1 MGSPVGAL
9 SQPLVVRFW
18 KSYATQRTIHAFF
31 KVYIVT
37 TAIFF
42 LIRLMPASPVEVYI
56 NQLIS
61 QYGVPYQEAQ
71 NMAAAL
77 FSLDLD
83 KPLVVQYIDYLTN
96 LLRGDLG
103 VSLVSRGTP
112 VIEMIGRFL
121 PWTLFSVG
129 LATVASFGVGMLL
142 GMAMA
147 YRRGS
152 LLDTALTTFASVMTS
167 IPNYLVAILI
177 LVFAGVQWNL
187 VSIHAMRGSLS
198 PGVTPGFTWTF
209 FKDALYHAA
218 LPMFTYF
225 ITTVGQ
231 WMLSMKSSTMST
243 LEEDYVTVARAR
255 GLPDRRIVLA
265 YVGRN
270 ASLPLFTQL
279 ALQIG
284 FAAGAGLLIETFFVY
299 QGVGKLLIDSINA
312 RDYTVMQGCF
322 LIITVMVIF
331 ANLLADLLYGRL
343 DPRIRIQG
351 GRS

>member
-1 MGSPVGAL
+1 MASVAHAGNRPAWVGLWRNYTFRRILNAL
-9 SQPLVVRFW
+9 
-18 KSYATQRTIHAFF
+18 F
-31 KVYIVT
+31 KIFLVT
-37 TAIFF
+37 TLVFF

-61 QYGVPYQEAQ
+61 QYGMPYQEAQ
-71 NMAAAL
+71 NLAAAL
-77 FSLDLD
+77 FSMDLD
-83 KPLVVQYIDYLTN
+83 KPLIAQYVDFLLN

-103 VSLVSRGTP
+103 LSLISRGTP
-112 VIEMIGRFL
+112 VLQMIGRFL

-129 LATVASFGVGMLL
+129 IAILISFAVGMLL

-152 LLDTALTTFASVMTS
+152 ILDALLTVFASVMSS
-167 IPNYLVAILI
+167 IPNYLVAILL
-177 LVFAGVQWNL
+177 LVFVGVQWQW

-198 PGVTPGFTWTF
+198 PGVVPGFTWEF
-209 FKDALYHAA
+209 FSDALYHAA
-218 LPMFTYF
+218 LPIFTYF

-255 GLPDRRIVLA
+255 GLPDRRIVTA

-299 QGVGKLLIDSINA
+299 QGIGKLLIDSING

-322 LIITVMVIF
+322 LVITIMVIF
-331 ANLLADLLYGRL
+331 ANLLADLLYGKL
-343 DPRIRIQG
+343 DPRIRIAG
-351 GRS
+351 GQA

>member
-1 MGSPVGAL
+1 MASVADIGRRPTWVGLWRNYTFRRVLNAL
-9 SQPLVVRFW
+9 
-18 KSYATQRTIHAFF
+18 F
-31 KVYIVT
+31 KVLLVT
-37 TAIFF
+37 TLVFF
-42 LIRLMPASPVEVYI
+42 LIRLMPASPVDVYI
-56 NQLIS
+56 NLLIS
-61 QYGVPYQEAQ
+61 QYGMPYEEAQ

-83 KPLVVQYIDYLTN
+83 KPLIAQYVDFLVN
-96 LLRGDLG
+96 LLQGDLG
-103 VSLVSRGTP
+103 ISLVSRGTP
-112 VIEMIGRFL
+112 VLQMIGRFL

-129 LATVASFGVGMLL
+129 TAILISFSVGMLL

-152 LLDTALTTFASVMTS
+152 LLDGILTVFASVMSS
-167 IPNYLVAILI
+167 IPNYLVAILL
-177 LVFAGVQWNL
+177 LVFVGVQWQW

-198 PGVTPGFTWTF
+198 PGVVPGFTWEF
-209 FKDALYHAA
+209 FSDALYHAA
-218 LPMFTYF
+218 LPIFTYF
-225 ITTVGQ
+225 VTTVGQ

-255 GLPDRRIVLA
+255 GLPDRRIVTA

-299 QGVGKLLIDSINA
+299 QGIGKLLIDSINQ

-322 LIITVMVIF
+322 LIITIMVIF
-331 ANLLADLLYGRL
+331 ANLLADLLYGKL
-343 DPRIRIQG
+343 DPRIRIAG
-351 GRS
+351 GQA

>member
-1 MGSPVGAL
+1 MASPANVLRRSRLVGLWRNYTLRRIVNAL
-9 SQPLVVRFW
+9 
-18 KSYATQRTIHAFF
+18 F
-31 KVYIVT
+31 KVYFVT
-37 TAIFF
+37 TLIFF
-42 LIRLMPASPVEVYI
+42 LIRLMPASPVDVYI
-56 NQLIS
+56 NLLIS

-77 FSLDLD
+77 FSLDLQA
-83 KPLVVQYIDYLTN
+83 PLLSQYVDFMLN

-103 VSLVSRGTP
+103 ISLVSRGTP
-112 VIEMIGRFL
+112 VLEMIGRFL
-121 PWTLFSVG
+121 PWTLFCVG
-129 LATVASFGVGMLL
+129 LAILLSFAVGMLL

-147 YRRGS
+147 YRRGT
-152 LLDTALTTFASVMTS
+152 LIDTVLTTFASVMTS
-167 IPNYLVAILI
+167 IPNYLVAILL
-177 LVFAGVQWNL
+177 LVFVGVQWNW

-198 PGVTPGFTWTF
+198 PGVEPGFTWVF
-209 FKDALYHAA
+209 FADALYHAA

-225 ITTVGQ
+225 ITTIGQ

-255 GLPDRRIVLA
+255 GLPDRRIAVA

-270 ASLPLFTQL
+270 ASLPLYTQL

-299 QGVGKLLIDSINA
+299 QGVGKLLIDSINQ

-331 ANLLADLLYGRL
+331 ANLIADLLYGKL
-343 DPRIRIQG
+343 DPRIRAVG

>member
-1 MGSPVGAL
+1 MASPADAARRPVLVGLWRNYTLRRILNA
-9 SQPLVVRFW
+9 
-18 KSYATQRTIHAFF
+18 IF
-31 KVYIVT
+31 KVFLVT
-37 TAIFF
+37 TLIFF
-42 LIRLMPASPVEVYI
+42 LIRLMPASPVDVYI
-56 NQLIS
+56 NLLIS
-61 QYGVPYQEAQ
+61 QYGVPYHEAQ

-77 FSLDLD
+77 FSLDLE
-83 KPLVVQYIDYLTN
+83 KPLTAQYIDFLFN

-103 VSLVSRGTP
+103 ISLVSRGTP
-112 VIEMIGRFL
+112 VLEMIGRFL

-129 LATVASFGVGMLL
+129 LAILISFAVGMLL

-147 YRRGS
+147 YRRGT
-152 LLDTALTTFASVMTS
+152 LLDSSLTVFASVMSS
-167 IPNYLVAILI
+167 IPNYLVAILL
-177 LVFAGVQWNL
+177 LVFVGVQWNW

-198 PGVTPGFTWTF
+198 PGVVPGFTWEF
-209 FKDALYHAA
+209 FSDALYHAA

-243 LEEDYVTVARAR
+243 LGEDYVTVARAR
-255 GLPDRRIVLA
+255 GLPDRRIALA

-299 QGVGKLLIDSINA
+299 QGIGKLLIDSINQ

-322 LIITVMVIF
+322 LVITVMVIF
-331 ANLLADLLYGRL
+331 ANLLADLLYGKL
-343 DPRIRIQG
+343 DPRIRIAG

>member
-1 MGSPVGAL
+1 MASVAHAGNRPAWVGLWRNYTFRRIVNAL
-9 SQPLVVRFW
+9 
-18 KSYATQRTIHAFF
+18 F
-31 KVYIVT
+31 KIFLVT
-37 TAIFF
+37 TLVFF

-61 QYGVPYQEAQ
+61 QYGMPYQEAQ
-71 NMAAAL
+71 NLAAAL
-77 FSLDLD
+77 FSMDLD
-83 KPLVVQYIDYLTN
+83 KPLIAQYVDFLLN

-103 VSLVSRGTP
+103 LSLISRGTP
-112 VIEMIGRFL
+112 VLQMIGRFL

-129 LATVASFGVGMLL
+129 IAILISFAVGMLL

-152 LLDTALTTFASVMTS
+152 ILDALLTVFASVMSS
-167 IPNYLVAILI
+167 IPNYLVAILL
-177 LVFAGVQWNL
+177 LVFVGVQWQW

-198 PGVTPGFTWTF
+198 PGVVPGFTWEF
-209 FKDALYHAA
+209 FSDALYHAA
-218 LPMFTYF
+218 LPIFTYF

-255 GLPDRRIVLA
+255 GLPDRRIVTA

-299 QGVGKLLIDSINA
+299 QGIGKLLIDSING

-322 LIITVMVIF
+322 LVITIMVIF
-331 ANLLADLLYGRL
+331 ANLLADLLYGKL
-343 DPRIRIQG
+343 DPRIRIAG
-351 GRS
+351 GQA